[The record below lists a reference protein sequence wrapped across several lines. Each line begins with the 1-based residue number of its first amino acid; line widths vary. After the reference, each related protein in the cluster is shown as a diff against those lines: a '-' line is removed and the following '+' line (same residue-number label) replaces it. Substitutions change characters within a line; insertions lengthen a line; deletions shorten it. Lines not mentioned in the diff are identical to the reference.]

1 MWASQSAFLQVVSLT
16 TLWGSSVL
24 LVLGGWCPPWYL
36 GPSFFGCFRCI
47 SHFSFLLCCLW
58 SPLGRKPDQTVPPMK
73 MHSMAAWQTLL
84 RVYVDISCHE
94 KRQRE
99 TNMDVNNAGS
109 HIQFK
114 IKHWWFQWS
123 VKNES
128 NLLPLVDIA
137 ARFLFL
143 YLNAEANY
151 ILQYTSV
158 GGGNEQVYHN
168 NRISYYLS
176 NVR

>member
-1 MWASQSAFLQVVSLT
+1 MLIWASQSAFLQVVSLT
-16 TLWGSSVL
+16 TLWGSCVL

-84 RVYVDISCHE
+84 RVSVDISCHE

-99 TNMDVNNAGS
+99 ANMDVNNAGS
-109 HIQFK
+109 HIQFRFIQYFSLASHK
-114 IKHWWFQWS
+114 CVI
-123 VKNES
+123 VKWVFSLNIDDS
-128 NLLPLVDIA
+128 NDQS
-137 ARFLFL
+137 RMS
-143 YLNAEANY
+143 
-151 ILQYTSV
+151 Q
-158 GGGNEQVYHN
+158 
-168 NRISYYLS
+168 ISFH
-176 NVR
+176 